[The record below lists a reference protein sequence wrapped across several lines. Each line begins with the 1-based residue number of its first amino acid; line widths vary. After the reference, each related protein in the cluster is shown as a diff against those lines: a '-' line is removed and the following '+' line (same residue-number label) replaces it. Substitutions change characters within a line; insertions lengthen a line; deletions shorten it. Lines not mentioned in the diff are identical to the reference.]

1 MKNMRIKKGYRL
13 RPLGNEYI
21 LVAEGLEAMDA
32 NTMVS
37 MNATAAFLWEAVEG
51 KAFDAETLV
60 QLLLDEYEVD
70 RETAEN
76 DVKALL
82 QKWNEADIIE
92 DY

>member
-1 MKNMRIKKGYRL
+1 M

-51 KAFDAETLV
+51 KSFDAETLV

-70 RETAEN
+70 RETAEQ

-82 QKWNEADIIE
+82 QTWNKADIIE